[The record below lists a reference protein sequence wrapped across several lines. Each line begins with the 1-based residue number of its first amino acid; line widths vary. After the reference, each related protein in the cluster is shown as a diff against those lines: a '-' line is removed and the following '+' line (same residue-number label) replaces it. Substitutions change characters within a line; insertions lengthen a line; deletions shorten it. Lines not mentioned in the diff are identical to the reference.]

1 MPFLWLNRYV
11 AKELNSYTH
20 PLNESQVKQLRDIL
34 EQENYEFKNKDY
46 SIFAA
51 KKGRLNITVYE
62 KGPKVLI
69 QGKDT
74 REFVKFT
81 SSNPR

>member
-1 MPFLWLNRYV
+1 MNGFDSSSSGWSSDLSDFISCDMPFLWLNRYV
-11 AKELNSYTH
+11 AKEINSYTH

-51 KKGRLNITVYE
+51 KKE
-62 KGPKVLI
+62 
-69 QGKDT
+69 D
-74 REFVKFT
+74 
-81 SSNPR
+81 